1 MRHPV
6 DLVALF
12 QAAPAERKMTVAVDL
27 LTVLNQAGHSCLIG
41 DDPML
46 YKDLAASHGREML
59 AYDVS
64 HRGGSI
70 SFIAKIG
77 VLFPPPPDTMLA
89 VYREDL
95 GLFSARVGR
104 AVRST
109 KSEALER
116 AWAHAVDHLAF
127 PWPAIFNGQEFRLVW
142 YEMVLDLDQLNPREL
157 TKLH

>member
-1 MRHPV
+1 MAGKCLPTT
-6 DLVALF
+6 LAI
-12 QAAPAERKMTVAVDL
+12 AAAAFPL
-27 LTVLNQAGHSCLIG
+27 LQRSAFS
-41 DDPML
+41 
-46 YKDLAASHGREML
+46 S
-59 AYDVS
+59 
-64 HRGGSI
+64 
-70 SFIAKIG
+70 
-77 VLFPPPPDTMLA
+77 PPPPDTMLA